1 MNERLVLKARLADAE
16 KRLNEMEIRAD
27 AYISIIREIIDPFAG
42 EYTDIDVE
50 KAVVILHD
58 FRKLW
63 KDAKALKEQ
72 KAILEKA
79 VNG

>member
-1 MNERLVLKARLADAE
+1 MNERLVLKARLSDAR
-16 KRLNEMEIRAD
+16 KRLDEMEIRAG

-42 EYTDIDVE
+42 EYTDIDIE

-58 FRKLW
+58 FHKLW

-72 KAILEKA
+72 IAMLEKA
-79 VNG
+79 ASG